1 MIWATLTYIDID
13 GRFAI
18 DRVDRDQFREV
29 SNNMILRVTE
39 HNKAS

>member
-1 MIWATLTYIDID
+1 MKWATVTYINID

-18 DRVDRDQFREV
+18 DRVDLDQFREV

-39 HNKAS
+39 HNKTS